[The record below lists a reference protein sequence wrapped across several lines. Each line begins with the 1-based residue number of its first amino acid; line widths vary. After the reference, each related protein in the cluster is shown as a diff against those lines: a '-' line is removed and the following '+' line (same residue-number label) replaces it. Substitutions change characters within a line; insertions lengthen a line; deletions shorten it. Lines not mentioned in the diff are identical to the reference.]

1 MQLQHIDN
9 LWMLVCAALVM
20 LMQIGFICLEDG
32 QVRRKNS
39 VNVAI
44 KNIIDFALAAGIFWL
59 FGFGFMFAGG
69 FSQWHLAS
77 DYFLFSSTDLG
88 LNTVFLFQL
97 MFAGTAATIVSGA
110 VAERIRFS
118 AYLILTCLV
127 AIVVYPTFGQWVWG
141 GALPI
146 DGVATG
152 WLSALGFVDFAGVS
166 VVHATGGWV
175 ALAAVIV
182 LGERTGRFDK
192 KRPVMKA
199 QNLPMSAVG
208 VLLLWLGW
216 FGFNGGSAFAL
227 TDATS
232 GIIVITLIAGAMG
245 GIANLA
251 ASQWLR
257 GYPDIK
263 LIFNGVLA
271 GLVSVTGVAHAID
284 IKQAIII
291 AAIGAWH
298 CYAGTIWLE
307 QRKIDDVVGAVP
319 THAFAGTWGII
330 AVALFGDPKVLA
342 TGLDFSNQL
351 AVQLLG
357 AAACFALS
365 FGLIWALLKLI
376 NQFYPLRIHL
386 NAERMGLNFETHHLA
401 SEHSQ
406 LLQEI
411 DQIKHAGNGHKAK
424 LNIDPLSDMA
434 ELAAQY
440 NVLLREANLARKQV
454 IKANNSLEQK
464 VLLRTQE
471 LTLARNQAQA
481 AAQAKTNFLATMSH
495 EIRTPMN
502 GVMGMVE
509 LLQQTDLNQE
519 KGELAQVVA
528 ESGSTLLHII
538 NDILDYSK
546 IEAGQLEVENIAF
559 NIASEISTVNKLMQP
574 KAQYKGLSLSV
585 DIALGLPS
593 VLLGDPNRLRQILFN
608 LVGNAIKFT
617 HTGHITINVTPSPC
631 ELTHENTASCIRIE
645 VVDTGIGLTEE
656 IQHTLFMPFSQADSS
671 TTRIFGGTGLGLSIC
686 SQLVELMGGSIG
698 VHSKLNLGS
707 TFWLELPLQEA
718 PIAAQHAAALSPPS
732 IEANTQAFEPPSDAV
747 ANANNIMI
755 LIAED
760 NPVNLR
766 VMQKMLYRL
775 GYASTAVKDGQAAWQ
790 AVNEGMFG
798 LLLTD
803 CHMPELDG
811 YQLTQKIR
819 QHLNSEQ
826 LPIVAVTASVLAKDA
841 QKARDVGM
849 DDFLTKP
856 ITLAALDAVVQ
867 TYLPKATEFR
877 QIQTDAPPQQA
888 ILDEHRLSQLL
899 GDDLAVKQEMLQLFV
914 DSTQTLVDQLQT
926 SIEQNDEA
934 ALKQAAHSISG
945 AAGVTGAMALSRI
958 CSTIEKAVSEQ
969 KLDLAWHHAQQVNA
983 SFEQLKQTIQQQQ
996 ATQSDPV
1003 IPPD

>member
-1 MQLQHIDN
+1 
-9 LWMLVCAALVM
+9 
-20 LMQIGFICLEDG
+20 
-32 QVRRKNS
+32 
-39 VNVAI
+39 
-44 KNIIDFALAAGIFWL
+44 
-59 FGFGFMFAGG
+59 
-69 FSQWHLAS
+69 
-77 DYFLFSSTDLG
+77 
-88 LNTVFLFQL
+88 
-97 MFAGTAATIVSGA
+97 
-110 VAERIRFS
+110 
-118 AYLILTCLV
+118 
-127 AIVVYPTFGQWVWG
+127 
-141 GALPI
+141 
-146 DGVATG
+146 
-152 WLSALGFVDFAGVS
+152 
-166 VVHATGGWV
+166 
-175 ALAAVIV
+175 
-182 LGERTGRFDK
+182 
-192 KRPVMKA
+192 
-199 QNLPMSAVG
+199 
-208 VLLLWLGW
+208 
-216 FGFNGGSAFAL
+216 
-227 TDATS
+227 
-232 GIIVITLIAGAMG
+232 
-245 GIANLA
+245 
-251 ASQWLR
+251 
-257 GYPDIK
+257 
-263 LIFNGVLA
+263 
-271 GLVSVTGVAHAID
+271 
-284 IKQAIII
+284 
-291 AAIGAWH
+291 
-298 CYAGTIWLE
+298 
-307 QRKIDDVVGAVP
+307 
-319 THAFAGTWGII
+319 
-330 AVALFGDPKVLA
+330 VALFGDPQILA
-342 TGLDFSNQL
+342 TGLNLGSQL

-357 AAACFALS
+357 AITCFGLS
-365 FGLIWALLKLI
+365 FGLILALLKLM
-376 NQFYPLRIHL
+376 NRFYPLRIHL

-411 DQIKHAGNGHKAK
+411 DQIKHASKDHNAS

-440 NVLLREANLARKQV
+440 NVLLREANLAR
-454 IKANNSLEQK
+454 
-464 VLLRTQE
+464 
-471 LTLARNQAQA
+471 NQAQT

-519 KGELAQVVA
+519 QGELAQVVA

-559 NIASEISTVNKLMQP
+559 NLASEISTVNKLMQP

-585 DIALGLPS
+585 NIAQDLPS

-617 HTGHITINVTPSPC
+617 HTGHITINVTRRPS
-631 ELTHENTASCIRIE
+631 ELTHESKASHIRIE

-656 IQHTLFMPFSQADSS
+656 TQNTLFMPFSQADSS
-671 TTRIFGGTGLGLSIC
+671 TTRVFGGTGLGLSIC

-698 VHSKLNLGS
+698 LHRQLNLGS
-707 TFWLELPLQEA
+707 TFWFELPLQEA
-718 PIAAQHAAALSPPS
+718 PLAAQQATALSQPGF
-732 IEANTQAFEPPSDAV
+732 EVKTQAFEPPSDTV
-747 ANANNIMI
+747 AIANNIMI

-811 YQLTQKIR
+811 YQLTHKIR
-819 QHLNSEQ
+819 QHLDGEQ
-826 LPIVAVTASVLAKDA
+826 LPIIAVTASVLAKDV

-867 TYLPKATEFR
+867 TYLPKAAEFR
-877 QIQTDAPPQQA
+877 QIQSDGAPQQP
-888 ILDEHRLSQLL
+888 ILDEGRLSQLF

-914 DSTQTLVDQLQT
+914 DSTQSLVEQLQGA
-926 SIEQNDEA
+926 IEQNDDA

-945 AAGVTGAMALSRI
+945 AAGVTGAMDLSRI
-958 CSTIEKAVSEQ
+958 CSTIEKAVSERN
-969 KLDLAWHHAQQVNA
+969 LAVAWHHAQQVNA

-996 ATQSDPV
+996 ATQFDPT
-1003 IPPD
+1003 IPAD